1 MEENKDYHAYR
12 YGDHLTPGS
21 ELKIEHSVVCEN
33 VDISTLIT
41 MGIDSLEAMR
51 QGSIDG
57 EQKAYEI
64 VVAAAKQWE
73 QQAAAT
79 QTINRALEYLRT
91 PEIEHTGNQWKDTD
105 NWRAD
110 QKISNRVY
118 QMTCSIWEDTKYDRE
133 TKQSVPIA
141 WYVTWEVRIHSP
153 KQGYGAKIAGQN
165 QKRYTDKNAA
175 IKYLDGRKKA
185 YSHLFTEISPPIP
198 KEYEHHF
205 MVHGTLLP
213 GYTVEGLEQAKTEHA
228 AAEVSEGGIFTPENQ
243 EKPSVLGKLSVAKT
257 QEKTP
262 TTPGTAM
269 KKKEDLKTYLKTISS
284 RGNEKLAES
293 ISHTAEDVGNRYIKS
308 FSFCSHEI
316 GLLFGNV
323 QSGKTGQMFGI
334 MCKAAD
340 LGFPAFVLLT
350 TDNVVLQQQTL
361 DRVKADLTGFCV
373 CGENDSGLFIE
384 NSLLQPAIVVL
395 KKNYRV
401 LKLWAN
407 VFASTGFMKGN
418 PLFIIDD
425 EADAASL
432 NTLVNRNKQ
441 SSINKYLDAIKNGA
455 SSSIYLQVT
464 GTPQA
469 ILLQT
474 MASGWRPYF
483 TYYFEPGEAYLGG
496 DFFFPKNKTSDCIKF
511 LETVKKPEH
520 QVVIR
525 HLAVSSQILASG
537 GKVSNCLVH
546 PSVRQ
551 AVHGK
556 YAKAMT
562 DELLWCKEHLEN
574 EFRDEL
580 LKEYDHLHPQRK
592 ERVTFDSLFN
602 EAKELLNSGSV
613 KVLVMN
619 GKNEV
624 DSSEYSSGSNI
635 VIGGNTLG
643 RGVTFPALHTIY
655 YTRTSKK
662 PQADTMW
669 QHSRMFGYDRDPGMM
684 EVFIDEPLYK
694 LFADI
699 NATNNSIIA
708 QIEQGAEKIR
718 IFYPEGLNPTRA
730 NVLDKKKVF
739 MLSGGTNYYPFD
751 PDNTTIEQLD
761 ALLAPF
767 DDAEPSYQVNL
778 RLMKEIFS
786 HISSAEDFNVSSF
799 VSILDTMLAEQPSAQ
814 GVLIVRRNRD
824 VAKGT
829 GALLSPNDWSLGA
842 SFEDKVVLTMY
853 KMTGRK
859 GWNGRQLWVP
869 NIRLPKDVVYY
880 DVEEAEEEES

>member
-1 MEENKDYHAYR
+1 MQY
-12 YGDHLTPGS
+12 
-21 ELKIEHSVVCEN
+21 
-33 VDISTLIT
+33 
-41 MGIDSLEAMR
+41 
-51 QGSIDG
+51 
-57 EQKAYEI
+57 
-64 VVAAAKQWE
+64 
-73 QQAAAT
+73 
-79 QTINRALEYLRT
+79 
-91 PEIEHTGNQWKDTD
+91 
-105 NWRAD
+105 
-110 QKISNRVY
+110 
-118 QMTCSIWEDTKYDRE
+118 
-133 TKQSVPIA
+133 
-141 WYVTWEVRIHSP
+141 
-153 KQGYGAKIAGQN
+153 
-165 QKRYTDKNAA
+165 
-175 IKYLDGRKKA
+175 
-185 YSHLFTEISPPIP
+185 
-198 KEYEHHF
+198 
-205 MVHGTLLP
+205 
-213 GYTVEGLEQAKTEHA
+213 
-228 AAEVSEGGIFTPENQ
+228 
-243 EKPSVLGKLSVAKT
+243 
-257 QEKTP
+257 
-262 TTPGTAM
+262 
-269 KKKEDLKTYLKTISS
+269 LKTYLKTISS

-334 MCKAAD
+334 MCKTAD

-669 QHSRMFGYDRDPGMM
+669 QHSRMFGYDRDP
-684 EVFIDEPLYK
+684 DL
-694 LFADI
+694 
-699 NATNNSIIA
+699 
-708 QIEQGAEKIR
+708 
-718 IFYPEGLNPTRA
+718 
-730 NVLDKKKVF
+730 
-739 MLSGGTNYYPFD
+739 LSGG
-751 PDNTTIEQLD
+751 
-761 ALLAPF
+761 
-767 DDAEPSYQVNL
+767 AEPYSRKCSGQE
-778 RLMKEIFS
+778 K
-786 HISSAEDFNVSSF
+786 SF
-799 VSILDTMLAEQPSAQ
+799 HAFWW
-814 GVLIVRRNRD
+814 N
-824 VAKGT
+824 K
-829 GALLSPNDWSLGA
+829 LLP
-842 SFEDKVVLTMY
+842 V
-853 KMTGRK
+853 
-859 GWNGRQLWVP
+859 
-869 NIRLPKDVVYY
+869 
-880 DVEEAEEEES
+880 